1 MKSIFQP
8 VKPKKV
14 TAEIVHQLTRLI
26 KEGRLQPGEKLPG
39 ERTLSGL
46 LGVGRSTLR
55 EAVNILEA
63 LGFLE
68 TRNRKGIY
76 VKSVSSPIISDPL
89 RKILEEDKSALADLY
104 GLRKD
109 IELAS
114 ADLAARLHTDG
125 DLEVMEVHL
134 SRMRKDAERSHL
146 VLSDDMEFHL
156 AIAQATHNFLR
167 VHILKSLFDLSSE
180 YFVFVRETIAVEA
193 NIPMIFDQHER
204 IFHAIKRRDSEAA
217 RSTMDQHL
225 TWVQAKWEEL
235 WRRGQVSF

>member
-1 MKSIFQP
+1 MKDIFEP

-14 TAEIVHQLTRLI
+14 TAEIVRQMTQLI
-26 KEGRLQPGEKLPG
+26 KSGRLQPGEKLPG
-39 ERTLSGL
+39 ERTLAGR

-55 EAVNILEA
+55 EAVNILET

-76 VKSVSSPIISDPL
+76 VKSVSSPFFSDPL

-104 GLRKD
+104 GLRRD

-114 ADLAARLHTDG
+114 ADAAARLHTDE
-125 DLEVMEVHL
+125 DLEAMETHL
-134 SRMRKDAERSHL
+134 SRMKKDAEDIRL
-146 VLSDDMEFHL
+146 ALSDDMEFHL

-167 VHILKSLFDLSSE
+167 AHILKSLFDLTSE
-180 YFVFVRETIAVEA
+180 YLVFIRETIAVEG
-193 NIPMIFDQHER
+193 NIPMLFNQHDDVYQ
-204 IFHAIKRRDSEAA
+204 AIKRRDPEAA
-217 RSTMDQHL
+217 RAAMDRHL

-235 WRRGQVSF
+235 IQSNS

>member
-1 MKSIFQP
+1 
-8 VKPKKV
+8 V
-14 TAEIVHQLTRLI
+14 TAEIVHQMTQLI

-39 ERTLSGL
+39 ERTLAGL

-68 TRNRKGIY
+68 TQNRKGIF

-89 RKILEEDKSALADLY
+89 RRILEEDKSALADLY

-114 ADLAARLHTDG
+114 ADLAARLHTDE
-125 DLEVMEVHL
+125 DLKAMEMHL
-134 SRMRKDAERSHL
+134 ARMKKDAADTRL
-146 VLSDDMEFHL
+146 VLGDDMGFHL

-167 VHILKSLFDLSSE
+167 AHILKSLFDLSSE
-180 YFVFVRETIAVEA
+180 YFVFIRKTIAVES
-193 NIPMIFDQHER
+193 NIPMIFAQHDRVYE
-204 IFHAIKRRDSEAA
+204 AIKRRDPEAA
-217 RSTMDQHL
+217 RSAMDQHL

-235 WRRGQVSF
+235 IQSKT